1 MKEKVIYKC
10 GNFLDYRKDE
20 HKFVIATVISDYSE
34 NELML
39 ATPCPMVKNIA
50 FPVEE
55 INNDGHIRKS
65 VFIGV
70 SICNPEDR
78 DYFDLEI
85 GKKLAYKR
93 ATSNKLAQHWVAS
106 NILEMIT
113 GAFVEFLIRQE
124 ADYIVEHPEK
134 YISKYTK
141 QKDKYLALKEL
152 KEAYKNLSEVD
163 ISILSSMYKKLG
175 IPLIN
180 EVLAV
185 IHKNSKDKKH
195 KDTKK

>member
-1 MKEKVIYKC
+1 MEEKVIYKY
-10 GNFLDYRKDE
+10 GSFLDYRKDE
-20 HKFVIATVISDYSE
+20 HKFVIAAVISNYSE

-39 ATPCPMVKNIA
+39 ATPYPMVKNIA

-70 SICNPEDR
+70 AICNPEEDI
-78 DYFDLEI
+78 FDLET
-85 GKKLAYKR
+85 GKKLAYRR

-106 NILEMIT
+106 NITEMIT
-113 GAFVEFLIRQE
+113 DAFVEFLIRQE

-134 YISKYTK
+134 YILNYTK
-141 QKDKYLALKEL
+141 QRDKYLALKEL
-152 KEAYKNLSEVD
+152 KEAYKNLSEID

-175 IPLIN
+175 ISLIN

-185 IHKNSKDKKH
+185 IYKNSKDKKH